1 MKYSELKRLLR
12 KKGCYYDHAGGRH
25 EMWYSPITKKLFP
38 VSRHDGQEVAP
49 PTLAQIKRQAGI

>member
-12 KKGCYYDHAGGRH
+12 KKGCYYDHEGGRH

-49 PTLAQIKRQAGI
+49 PTLAQI